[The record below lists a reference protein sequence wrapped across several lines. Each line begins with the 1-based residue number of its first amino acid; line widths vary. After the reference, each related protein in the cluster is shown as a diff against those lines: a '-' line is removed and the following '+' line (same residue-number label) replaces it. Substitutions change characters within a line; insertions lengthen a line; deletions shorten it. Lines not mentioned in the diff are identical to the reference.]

1 MGVGRRGFQAI
12 QIAGALLILLAFA
25 AAQAGWMDQK
35 SVAYLSLNLVGSAI
49 LGVQA
54 TMHKEWGFVL
64 LEGAWALISAAGL
77 LFRS

>member
-25 AAQAGWMDQK
+25 AAQAGWMEQK
-35 SVAYLSLNLVGSAI
+35 SAVYLTLNLAGSTI

-64 LEGAWALISAAGL
+64 LEGAWALIAAAGL
-77 LFRS
+77 VFRS

>member
-12 QIAGALLILLAFA
+12 QVAGALLILLAFA
-25 AAQAGWMDQK
+25 AAQASWMDQK
-35 SVAYLSLNLVGSAI
+35 SAVYLTLNLVGSAI

-77 LFRS
+77 VFRS

>member
-1 MGVGRRGFQAI
+1 MGVGRARFQAI
-12 QIAGALLILLAFA
+12 QIVGALLILLAFGT
-25 AAQAGWMDQK
+25 AQAGWMDAR
-35 SVAYLSLNLVGSAI
+35 STAYLVLNLVGSSI

-77 LFRS
+77 VFRG

>member
-1 MGVGRRGFQAI
+1 V
-12 QIAGALLILLAFA
+12 
-25 AAQAGWMDQK
+25 
-35 SVAYLSLNLVGSAI
+35 LNLVGSSI

-77 LFRS
+77 VFRG